1 LFKQHLF
8 QQKMRMSRSVR
19 PSPRKSRLPGGF
31 DSPQQEAYLSLWR
44 TYDRLRTVED
54 ALFSKYDLT
63 AQQYN
68 ALRLL
73 ESKSPEPMLT
83 SAIGQRLISRAPDI
97 TRLLDRLEQR
107 GLVTRNRPADNR
119 RTVQVSI
126 TQAGLELLTE
136 LARPV
141 RECHAKQL
149 GHLPIE
155 QLKKLIE
162 LLRHARRPH
171 EDSSGNWQ

>member
-1 LFKQHLF
+1 
-8 QQKMRMSRSVR
+8 MSRSVR
-19 PSPRKSRLPGGF
+19 PPARKSRLPGSF
-31 DSPQQEAYLSLWR
+31 DSSQQEAYLSLWR
-44 TYDRLRTVED
+44 TYDRLRALED
-54 ALFSKYDLT
+54 ELFSKYDLT

-68 ALRLL
+68 TLRLL
-73 ESKSPEPMLT
+73 EAKAPEAMLT

-126 TQAGLELLTE
+126 APAGLELLAE

-149 GHLPIE
+149 GHLPAE
-155 QLKKLIE
+155 SLKKLIE
-162 LLRHARRPH
+162 LLRQARRPH
-171 EDSSGNWQ
+171 EDSDSNWQ